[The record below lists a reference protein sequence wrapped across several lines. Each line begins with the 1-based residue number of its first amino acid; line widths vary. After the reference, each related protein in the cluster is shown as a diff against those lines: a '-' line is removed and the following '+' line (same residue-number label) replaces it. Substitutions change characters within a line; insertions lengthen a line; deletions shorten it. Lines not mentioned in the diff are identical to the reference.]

1 MPIIIVLCGIFK
13 LIWLWSSHFT
23 LQDAGNVFLF
33 TLDKIAWYIL
43 WSHRPG
49 KIIVNISYYLIE
61 LFPLQHYKYMYLCNI
76 NKKERNL
83 QI

>member
-1 MPIIIVLCGIFK
+1 MPIITALGGIFK

-49 KIIVNISYYLIE
+49 KIIVNVIE

-76 NKKERNL
+76 SKKEWNL
-83 QI
+83 RI